1 MTITL
6 EPQIETW
13 LAERAQAE
21 GRPKSDLANEIL
33 FTELQPKQ
41 DYDVEYDP
49 KFEAFL
55 RGPVLQDIRD
65 MDTGIGRSYTIEEAK
80 EYLAKARAACK

>member
-6 EPQIETW
+6 EPLIETW
-13 LAERAQAE
+13 LTERAQAE

-41 DYDVEYDP
+41 DYDVENDP

-55 RGPVLQDIRD
+55 RGPILQDIRE
-65 MDTGIGRSYTIEEAK
+65 MDAGIGKSYTIDAAE
-80 EYLAKARAACK
+80 EYLAQARAARK